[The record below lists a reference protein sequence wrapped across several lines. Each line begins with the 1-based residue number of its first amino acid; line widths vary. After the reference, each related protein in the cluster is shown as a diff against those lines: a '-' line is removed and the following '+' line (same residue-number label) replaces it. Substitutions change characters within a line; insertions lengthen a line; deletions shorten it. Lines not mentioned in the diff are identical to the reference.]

1 MVISRQSILQ
11 LRLVP
16 QSLCLAST
24 CAFHVSTCM
33 ETDGGGLAQEPQWE
47 VMHKR
52 KSPARAVLR
61 LHLASGMNW
70 GALLVWCKLE
80 C

>member
-1 MVISRQSILQ
+1 MR
-11 LRLVP
+11 
-16 QSLCLAST
+16 
-24 CAFHVSTCM
+24 
-33 ETDGGGLAQEPQWE
+33 GGLAQEPQWE

-52 KSPARAVLR
+52 KSPARAVLH